1 MKIHGM
7 SNSPAYKSWQEMK
20 TRCYNKNR
28 HKYRRYGARGIK
40 VCDRW
45 LNSFQNFYDDMG
57 ERPDGKTL
65 DRINNDG
72 NYEPSNCR
80 WATPLEQAQTA
91 PDKRVPFGRKISLIE
106 REKILGM
113 LRSGDTTVSAIARE
127 YKVSRASIHYLRS
140 AYA

>member
-1 MKIHGM
+1 MKTHGM

-20 TRCYNKNR
+20 TRCYNKKR
-28 HKYRRYGARGIK
+28 AKYRRYGARGIR

-45 LNSFQNFYDDMG
+45 LKSFQNFYDDMG
-57 ERPDGKTL
+57 DRPEGKTL

-91 PDKRVPFGRKISLIE
+91 PKKRIPFGRKISLEE
-106 REKILGM
+106 REKILKR
-113 LRSGDTTVSAIARE
+113 LRKGVTLTEIAKE
-127 YKVSRASIHYLRS
+127 YGVTHTCISYLRDT
-140 AYA
+140 YV